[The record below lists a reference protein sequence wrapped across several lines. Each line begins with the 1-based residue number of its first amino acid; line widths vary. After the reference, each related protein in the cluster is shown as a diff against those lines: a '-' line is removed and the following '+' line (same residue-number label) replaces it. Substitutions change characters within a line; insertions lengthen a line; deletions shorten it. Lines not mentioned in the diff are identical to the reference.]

1 MESIFTIVIILLNL
15 FGISMLYKMLSG
27 TETSY
32 RIKVVIILAVITF
45 VCSYIV
51 YGISSIGI
59 PGDLKAIS
67 KPLLLFTVF
76 PINVMTMAAPIA
88 VLVNKVK
95 SEEIDQ
101 DEFVKKLVRM
111 LVIDFVLIIIECIYL
126 KNIQNRVILK

>member
-51 YGISSIGI
+51 YGICEICA
-59 PGDLKAIS
+59 L
-67 KPLLLFTVF
+67 TVF
-76 PINVMTMAAPIA
+76 HEAHHSSEVSEKAE
-88 VLVNKVK
+88 
-95 SEEIDQ
+95 EEIDQ
-101 DEFVKKLVRM
+101 DEFIKKLVRM